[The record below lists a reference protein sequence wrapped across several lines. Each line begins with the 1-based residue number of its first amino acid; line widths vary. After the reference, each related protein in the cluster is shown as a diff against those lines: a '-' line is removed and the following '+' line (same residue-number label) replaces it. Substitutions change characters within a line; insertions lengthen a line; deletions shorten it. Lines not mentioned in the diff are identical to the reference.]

1 MRPRILLTGLL
12 VSVLASACGLLSFKR
27 ADAPVESGALS
38 SDARQAL
45 TRRWPKW
52 QLAVLD
58 PQVATCASGQTD
70 LPLLVELDADGD
82 SASDV
87 GVAIQ
92 TGEATR
98 LVVILNRG
106 WDTVVYDVDS
116 LGGAA
121 ANGFLGVVTRGR
133 RFMNPA
139 TNMDDYF
146 SNPTVM
152 ATRCGEPALAYRWT
166 GVGFE
171 KVVLDAK

>member
-1 MRPRILLTGLL
+1 MVRLTGLL
-12 VSVLASACGLLSFKR
+12 MFALAASACGLMFSKR
-27 ADAPVESGALS
+27 VDSPVESGALS
-38 SDARQAL
+38 SDAREAL
-45 TRRWPKW
+45 RRRWPKW
-52 QLAVLD
+52 QLAALD
-58 PQVATCASGQTD
+58 PQVPACASGQKD

-92 TGEATR
+92 TGEGTR
-98 LVVILNRG
+98 LVVILSRA
-106 WDTVVYDVDS
+106 WDTDIYDIDT

-121 ANGFLGVVTRGR
+121 ANGFLGVVPRGR
-133 RFMNPA
+133 RYTNPA
-139 TNMDDYF
+139 TNLDDYF

>member
-1 MRPRILLTGLL
+1 MLLTGLL
-12 VSVLASACGLLSFKR
+12 VSALAASACGLLSYKR
-27 ADAPVESGALS
+27 AESPVESGALS
-38 SDARQAL
+38 SDAREAL

-52 QLAVLD
+52 QLAALD
-58 PQVATCASGQTD
+58 PQVASCAAGQKEM
-70 LPLLVELDADGD
+70 PLFVELDADGD
-82 SASDV
+82 SAPDV
-87 GVAIQ
+87 GLAVQ

-98 LVVILNRG
+98 LVVILNRA
-106 WDTVVYDVDS
+106 WDTDVYDIDS

-133 RFMNPA
+133 RYMNPA
-139 TNMDDYF
+139 TKLDDYF

-152 ATRCGEPALAYRWT
+152 ATRCGKPALAYRWT